1 MKYKF
6 ILIAILSICVGDT
19 SIRDIQYS
27 IKENGIM
34 VNIDYNAAITNDDII
49 GWKSDRGWLYLT
61 LLGVK
66 APFNKIPIT
75 SASYPIK
82 KILLDDFEKSTQL
95 AFLIDKPI
103 LGFDIINSDYQPNT
117 IIFIHTEMK
126 PAEVS
131 SLKKHI
137 SEQGA
142 SVFNAVQSSS
152 FPKYN
157 TNFKSAFDKARGE
170 LGPNAIFEYNGNLY
184 TTNHPGES
192 SDDTQSALTAK
203 LNNFNKSNLNTTT
216 QRISQDDLLTEK
228 TTYLEE
234 ESDIDFWEE
243 SGAWETIESNDD
255 DDDGK
260 FFDFGI
266 SLGINDKNNEPE
278 PIIDFTPPRAP
289 IRFESIS
296 NGRIRIEA
304 NLAGI
309 PIYINGIYV
318 GDTPL
323 YDAVSVEPGWHQVSS
338 FTPVYKQMIE
348 TGYHSFLGDDP
359 IVINNESFGAQT
371 IFVEPGKVADVTLK
385 FNRIGNMPKKL
396 KDLYGGWLVGL
407 PILISFIFFLISP

>member
-1 MKYKF
+1 
-6 ILIAILSICVGDT
+6 
-19 SIRDIQYS
+19 
-27 IKENGIM
+27 M
-34 VNIDYNAAITNDDII
+34 VNIDYNSTIANDDII

-126 PAEVS
+126 SAEVS

-137 SEQGA
+137 SEEGA
-142 SVFNAVQSSS
+142 SVFNSIQSSG

-170 LGPNAIFEYNGNLY
+170 LGPNAIFDYQGNLY
-184 TTNHPGES
+184 TTNHPNES
-192 SDDTQSALTAK
+192 SDETKSVLTAK
-203 LNNFNKSNLNTTT
+203 LNSQLSLNDLNIDKIDQKDKNTVKKNPFSNNVKVAKEN
-216 QRISQDDLLTEK
+216 DV
-228 TTYLEE
+228 
-234 ESDIDFWEE
+234 DFWEE
-243 SGAWETIESNDD
+243 SGTWETIESNDED
-255 DDDGK
+255 E
-260 FFDFGI
+260 FFDIGI
-266 SLGINDKNNEPE
+266 ALGGNEKDIE
-278 PIIDFTPPRAP
+278 TDPIMDFTPPRAP

-304 NLAGI
+304 NLAGV

-318 GDTPL
+318 GETPL

-348 TGYHSFLGDDP
+348 TGYRSFVGDDP
-359 IVINNESFGAQT
+359 IIINNESFGAQT

-385 FNRIGNMPKKL
+385 FNRIGNMPKKW

-407 PILISFIFFLISP
+407 PILISFIFFLLSP